1 MQNKRNS
8 SIRLMTDIA
17 VKSSGD
23 WSVNF
28 SFNNCVVWTFRS
40 MGYAVKQI
48 KFNNDA
54 NHTVT
59 LDLQEMSTG
68 RDLTT
73 SFPITEFA
81 VGFTSMMETCLKEI
95 IES

>member
-1 MQNKRNS
+1 MQNERKS

-48 KFNNDA
+48 KSDA
-54 NHTVT
+54 TNHTVK
-59 LDLQEMSTG
+59 LDLVEMATG

-81 VGFTSMMETCLKEI
+81 IGFTSMMETCLKEI